1 MDIFTV
7 LLIYLD
13 AVNLTA
19 LAAMGIDKHRA
30 RVHRRRVSEAALM
43 VLALLGGG
51 VGILGGMLL
60 FHHKTRKPRFYIG
73 VPVILVFEILFFVM
87 LIYVTLF

>member
-1 MDIFTV
+1 MDIFTT
-7 LLIYLD
+7 LLLYLD

-30 RVHRRRVSEAALM
+30 RVRRRRISETTLL
-43 VLALLGGG
+43 VLAILGGS

-60 FHHKTRKPRFYIG
+60 FHHKTRKSKFAVG
-73 VPVILVFEILFFVM
+73 VPVILALEILFFIMV
-87 LIYVTLF
+87 IYVTSY